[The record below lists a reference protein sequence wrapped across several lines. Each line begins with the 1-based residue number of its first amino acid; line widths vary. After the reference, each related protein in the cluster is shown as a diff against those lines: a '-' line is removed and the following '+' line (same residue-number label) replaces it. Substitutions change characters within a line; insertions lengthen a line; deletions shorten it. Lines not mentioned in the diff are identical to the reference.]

1 MGRNCLCCTHKNRAK
16 IDAAIVEGS
25 ASARVIGE
33 QFRVSK
39 KSVLGH
45 RRHLGA
51 ELRTSQAGRASEIA
65 EILKR
70 VDRLIKLFSFHLKQ
84 KPKDALSLDWIRE
97 SRDQRGWLTFRVR
110 AMGKAVPV
118 DGAGKR
124 EGDKYI
130 ISFVMPDG
138 KPAQA
143 PLAIYRSLQ
152 KLQDCNNGSETIE
165 TKELMSDTGNGC
177 NSDVTKGG
185 KKAAEQ
191 GSNDES

>member
-1 MGRNCLCCTHKNRAK
+1 VGRKCLCCSLKNRAK
-16 IDAAIVEGS
+16 LDAAIVEGTS
-25 ASARVIGE
+25 SARVIGE

-51 ELRTSQAGRASEIA
+51 ELRTSQAGRASEIG

-124 EGDKYI
+124 EGDKYV
-130 ISFVMPDG
+130 ISFVAPDG
-138 KPAQA
+138 KPAEI
-143 PLAIYRSLQ
+143 PLAVYRSLQ
-152 KLQDCNNGSETIE
+152 KLQNCNSGSEVKE
-165 TKELMSDTGNGC
+165 TKELLSDSGNGC
-177 NSDVTKGG
+177 NEDVTKGG
-185 KKAAEQ
+185 EKAAEQ